1 MNLINSEK
9 LYLSRVIFFS
19 LNTKTISNEKIDQFL
34 NTRKLILAHNK
45 SNSRFNFKE
54 SDNNDNKIL
63 KKYSNLKMYRII
75 QFQFLRIKS
84 NAIYNQSVR
93 NEIFKLIKMI
103 IVFFLLVVLYITT
116 YIGIVIFITNIFANY
131 KFTMITMWLLPSL
144 IQLFVVRFITNY
156 IINLIKSIILFK
168 FYVKIISKEWEKY
181 FFIFQNIIGND
192 IIYMYEIRNFLNKY
206 YHKLSEIK

>member
-1 MNLINSEK
+1 LNLINSEK